1 MQHNQMGNLTMP
13 QQLKSLKKIKK
24 LKKLRK
30 QPNEFF
36 LQNNVSQLS
45 RQIPFQPNLMNQ
57 SSSMQQV
64 CPNLQQNHPRNVF
77 FPSTNIMSNE
87 YALTLQGIFF
97 LKILQKTFF

>member
-1 MQHNQMGNLTMP
+1 MQHNPMVNLTMP
-13 QQLKSLKKIKK
+13 QQLKSLKKTNKFKK
-24 LKKLRK
+24 PRK
-30 QPNEFF
+30 QPNNF
-36 LQNNVSQLS
+36 LLKNKVSQLS
-45 RQIPFQPNLMNQ
+45 RQIPIQPNLMNQ